1 MATKAKANEITVPKS
16 ILKQFVDLVEAL
28 ESADAHYQTCQATL
42 FRSFARDA
50 YQAPNIKAAYEQA
63 KAAIG

>member
-1 MATKAKANEITVPKS
+1 MATKAKANEVTVPKS
-16 ILKQFVDLVEAL
+16 ILKQFVDLMEAL

-50 YQAPNIKAAYEQA
+50 YQAPNVRTAYEQA
-63 KAAIG
+63 KAIVG